1 MPNRLKQNLL
11 EGSPRKKQRNVRT
24 PHFTNGPMAHPGSH
38 RLVVAEVG
46 FNEDLGSIW
55 LMSRTRRI
63 DEIVE
68 RCLSPSKTTTA
79 LQDISLSLS
88 SHRVFLAINCILC
101 APMPSLARCLRG
113 KYRMMGG
120 LPLSKSATGSG
131 STGWNF
137 CSLLLDPLTQ
147 DRKG

>member
-11 EGSPRKKQRNVRT
+11 EGSPGKKQRNVRT

-79 LQDISLSLS
+79 LQNISLSLS
-88 SHRVFLAINCILC
+88 LLSQGVPCNQLHSLC
-101 APMPSLARCLRG
+101 AYA
-113 KYRMMGG
+113 
-120 LPLSKSATGSG
+120 KSRTLFAWKISDDGRS
-131 STGWNF
+131 STFQISNW
-137 CSLLLDPLTQ
+137 Q
-147 DRKG
+147 RKHWLKFL